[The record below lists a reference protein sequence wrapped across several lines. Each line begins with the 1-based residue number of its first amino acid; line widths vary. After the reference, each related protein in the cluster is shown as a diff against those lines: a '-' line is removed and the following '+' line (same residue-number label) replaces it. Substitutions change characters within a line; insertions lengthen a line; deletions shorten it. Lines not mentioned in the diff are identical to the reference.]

1 MENPISVHVVDVFV
15 LGSLPAVKKRVHKV
29 PFTLLTC
36 TSPVWVY
43 NLFHNGL
50 LKALCHDIR
59 RNCIVMTSLVQK
71 SNQSGYRK

>member
-1 MENPISVHVVDVFV
+1 MLATCGADVAVVVGV
-15 LGSLPAVKKRVHKV
+15 
-29 PFTLLTC
+29 C
-36 TSPVWVY
+36 T
-43 NLFHNGL
+43 NLIL